1 MNSPIDTIRQAI
13 GERKHLQFSYHS
25 LPRVVEPMCL
35 GEVDHGRFQL
45 RAHQVGGRS
54 SKGQVADGTP
64 KLFEIAEMSAISLLE
79 TSFDVPVFHRRGD
92 TAFIRIYAE
101 L

>member
-1 MNSPIDTIRQAI
+1 MNSSIDIIRQAI
-13 GERKHLQFSYHS
+13 LGRKHLQFSYHS

-35 GEVDHGRFQL
+35 GEVDHGKSQL

-54 SKGQVADGTP
+54 SRGRVADGTP
-64 KLFEIAEMSAISLLE
+64 KLFEIADMSAISLLE
-79 TSFDVPVFHRRGD
+79 TSFDVPAFYRRGD
-92 TAFIRIYAE
+92 RAFIRIDTE